1 VSSPTLRARSG
12 FTIVEVVLA
21 MGILLL
27 GASAIIAFLTFGSAT
42 ARHAQLRTQAA
53 SAIEAV
59 EAEVD
64 RNLFPFVEG
73 ALGEPVELVD
83 RPVPGVQ
90 GVVYTARATP
100 NPELPREYRVDVSMT
115 WQSGGMK
122 RSKDW
127 TMIRIRELPFG
138 ERLRR
143 EFIEKSGGFQGRPGA
158 GTREADR

>member
-1 VSSPTLRARSG
+1 MRALPAPRRAG

-53 SAIEAV
+53 AAIEAV
-59 EAEVD
+59 EADVD
-64 RNLFPFVEG
+64 HHLFPLEG
-73 ALGEPVELVD
+73 GVLGEPVELVD
-83 RPVPGVQ
+83 RSVPGVQ
-90 GVVYTARATP
+90 GVVYTARAIP
-100 NPELPREYRVDVSMT
+100 NPELPREYRVDVSMS
-115 WQSGGMK
+115 WESGGMK
-122 RSKDW
+122 RSRDW

-143 EFIEKSGGFQGRPGA
+143 EFIEKSGGFQRRPGPGA
-158 GTREADR
+158 GEADQ